1 MFKSNYL
8 DSGMQSLYILQP
20 KSLSK
25 SCCWFKPSLISKIFR
40 FVFKVFVLIAAI
52 SLTYWLC
59 NIVIGILEELVT
71 HTITSVLEAVY
82 KTILLPISR

>member
-8 DSGMQSLYILQP
+8 NSGVQSLYTLQP
-20 KSLSK
+20 QSLSR
-25 SCCWFKPSLISKIFR
+25 SCCWFKPSLMSKIFR
-40 FVFKVFVLIAAI
+40 FVFRVLILIATI

-82 KTILLPISR
+82 RATLLQISR